1 MIIDINLD
9 KINYK
14 MYLPNFDTDMIQK
27 YIFNTKLPYEQSVL
41 EYILKDA
48 QMGGGIVLDIGQIL
62 EITRFI

>member
-1 MIIDINLD
+1 MVTDINLD

-41 EYILKDA
+41 EYIKTLKW
-48 QMGGGIVLDIGQIL
+48 GGIVLI
-62 EITRFI
+62 